1 MMVQF
6 NPPRDKHKGQL
17 KDMIEHL
24 LCDVRVF
31 SVDRALLMGAR
42 KKGIM

>member
-1 MMVQF
+1 MVQF
-6 NPPRDKHKGQL
+6 NPPRDMQKGQL

-24 LCDVRVF
+24 LYDGEVF